1 METSEQALIDGLFE
15 RLKMAEQQSTP
26 RDPQAEAQI
35 NRHLAGQPSAPY
47 YMAQVILIQ
56 EAALKRL
63 DQRVKDLEAQ
73 VAAQARN
80 RPSSGGFLAGL
91 FGAGNRDSAPPA
103 PAPLPGGAWSSATPG
118 ASSPGASTPGASTA
132 PGTYAP
138 GGGYGAAPAQ
148 PSRMGG
154 FLGGALQTAAGVAGG
169 VMLADMLSGLFHHSN
184 PQEIVEI
191 IQPPAQDPHNDQDV
205 SFLADS
211 DLDTSHMTP
220 DQFGGSPG
228 LADAGGTD
236 GFGEPGFSEA
246 DFEDDPGFFSDDDTF
261 V

>member
-1 METSEQALIDGLFE
+1 METSEQALIDGLFD
-15 RLKMAEQQSTP
+15 RLKKAEQGTAP
-26 RDPQAEAQI
+26 RDAQAEAQI

-73 VAAQARN
+73 AAAQARS
-80 RPSSGGFLAGL
+80 RPASGGFLAGL
-91 FGAGNRDSAPPA
+91 FGAGGRDSTPA
-103 PAPLPGGAWSSATPG
+103 PAPLP
-118 ASSPGASTPGASTA
+118 ASSWGSAPSPSAS
-132 PGTYAP
+132 
-138 GGGYGAAPAQ
+138 GYGAAPGGT

-169 VMLADMLSGLFHHSN
+169 VMLADMLTGLFHQAN

-191 IQPPAQDPHNDQDV
+191 IQPPAVDPNDHDV

-220 DQFGGSPG
+220 DQFGGAPG
-228 LADAGGTD
+228 LADSGGRD
-236 GFGEPGFSEA
+236 AFDDPGLGDPGFGDA
-246 DFEDDPGFFSDDDTF
+246 DFDPDPGFFSDDDTF